1 MGGGVVGTYVHTYD
15 VPRRPSPQP
24 IPAARSA
31 QDLSNRSSAT
41 PIYDALYAEY
51 VRSFRACPGDRSGEE
66 DLDFVAFSHPVHRT
80 GSYGTRHGFPQHAAG
95 RPTAP
100 HGQAA
105 AATVWE
111 QVARQAGGQHLPAL
125 PPAPRRGL

>member
-1 MGGGVVGTYVHTYD
+1 MHAYD

-31 QDLSNRSSAT
+31 QDLSDRSSAT

-80 GSYGTRHGFPQHAAG
+80 GSYGAGTYGTRHTTPQHAVG
-95 RPTAP
+95 RQTAP
-100 HGQAA
+100 HEQT
-105 AATVWE
+105 ATATLWE
-111 QVARQAGGQHLPAL
+111 QVARQATGHRLPAL

>member
-1 MGGGVVGTYVHTYD
+1 MHAYD
-15 VPRRPSPQP
+15 VPRRLSPQP

-31 QDLSNRSSAT
+31 QDLSTGSSAT

-66 DLDFVAFSHPVHRT
+66 DLDFVAFSHPAHRT
-80 GSYGTRHGFPQHAAG
+80 GAYGTRHAAPQHATG
-95 RPTAP
+95 RPAAP
-100 HGQAA
+100 HGQSST
-105 AATVWE
+105 ATVWE
-111 QVARQAGGQHLPAL
+111 RVARQATVQHLPAL